1 MTQPHNT
8 NSTNT
13 RQQDFAKNA
22 GPVLVQALDAGASF
36 QKIHAMLRAG
46 ANPHTPDATGRT
58 PMDIAVERNDWMS
71 ARILLQVGA
80 KPPAY
85 EGDPNAPPVFKGIQ
99 NSTFQQEIERETAL
113 TYYIKNAHSYAILF
127 TIISN
132 GGDVNLP
139 NASGITPLQ
148 AAVNRKWPYVARQ
161 LVKEGAWLDPQ
172 NPDPNEI
179 IDPKTGTTRLLSVI
193 MEGKDFAAIKHI
205 LHTEGADPNKA
216 DQQGL
221 TPLALARALKWPVV
235 EKLLIEAGADEA
247 TTFPDVH
254 QLCGLQKDTP
264 LLCYAASYQSCHPGY
279 VAALLEAGAD
289 PNAVGPDGKS
299 AAHWAAV
306 YKSTWLFEELHHFGA
321 DILKPDTQYHLPPL
335 HYACMNNAAD
345 IALYILDTEGAD
357 SINQRAG
364 EDGKTPLMRAA
375 GRKGAYLLAH
385 DLIDLGAFV
394 NMRSYSGATALSEAV
409 SAREFDMI
417 RTLIHN
423 GADVIKE
430 EPIPARPEKAE
441 NDNDDNKNNQKPDIE
456 RRNPPLFELVNASNE
471 HNADIAQI
479 LLDAGADPHAKA
491 TASYNGPQ
499 KGDSLLYFAVRYH
512 ALAFAEKVLQ
522 AGADPHDTDAKGET
536 AMHHCL
542 HLRQI
547 EGVKLLLKHGF
558 DPEKHFD
565 YTQTWGSGKEEHHT
579 GSCLDEARRLV
590 KQFGPDHEYG
600 TMLRLIETHLDAQK
614 KAAPKVA
621 PKARSKKPKPAA

>member
-1 MTQPHNT
+1 MTNPKKT
-8 NSTNT
+8 AATT
-13 RQQDFAKNA
+13 AAREAFAWNA
-22 GPVLVQALDAGASF
+22 DPAVVDALKSGAGF
-36 QKIHAMLRAG
+36 QKIHALLHAG
-46 ANPHTPDATGRT
+46 ASPHTPDAAGHT
-58 PMDIAVERNDWMS
+58 PMDVAVERNDWMS
-71 ARILLQVGA
+71 ARLLLQVGA
-80 KPPAY
+80 APPAY
-85 EGDPNAPPVFKGIQ
+85 EGDPNAPPVFNSIQ
-99 NSTFQQEIERETAL
+99 DPTFQHELARETAL

-139 NASGITPLQ
+139 NANGVTPLQ
-148 AAVNRKWPYVARQ
+148 AAVNRQWPYVARQ

-172 NPDPNEI
+172 NPDPDEI

-193 MEGKDFAAIKHI
+193 MEGKDQTAVKHI
-205 LHTEGADPNKA
+205 LKTEGADPNKP
-216 DQQGL
+216 DHQGL
-221 TPLALARALKWPVV
+221 TPLALARALKWPGV

-247 TTFPDVH
+247 TIFPDVH
-254 QLCGLQKDTP
+254 QLCGPKKDTP

-279 VAALLEAGAD
+279 ISALLENGAD
-289 PNAVGPDGKS
+289 PNAAGPDGKS

-306 YKSTWLFEELHHFGA
+306 YKNTWLFEELHYFGA

-364 EDGKTPLMRAA
+364 EDGKTPLMRVA
-375 GRKGAYLLAH
+375 GRKGAHLLAH
-385 DLIDLGAFV
+385 DLIDFGAFV

-409 SAREFDMI
+409 SVRDVDMT

-423 GADVIKE
+423 GADVTKE
-430 EPIPARPEKAE
+430 EPIPARPEEAD
-441 NDNDDNKNNQKPDIE
+441 NDNDDNKAAKKPDIE
-456 RRNPPLFELVNASNE
+456 RYNPPLFGLVNSPNK

-499 KGDSLLYFAVRYH
+499 KGDSLLYFAVRYQ
-512 ALAFAEKVLQ
+512 ALAFAEKILQ
-522 AGADPHDTDAKGET
+522 AGVDPHDTSAKGET
-536 AMHHCL
+536 AMHYCL
-542 HLRQI
+542 NLRQV

-565 YTQTWGSGKEEHHT
+565 YTQTWSNGREDRHT
-579 GSCLDEARRLV
+579 GSCLDEARKLV
-590 KQFGPDHEYG
+590 KQFGDDHEYG

-614 KAAPKVA
+614 KAEIKTTAQT
-621 PKARSKKPKPAA
+621 RRKKPKPAA